1 MAVRLERQDMVATI
15 VIDRPEARNAV
26 DGDAA
31 RALVAAFREFEGDDG
46 LRVAVLWGAGGTFC
60 AGADLKTRGTGRG
73 LRLAP
78 DGDGPMGPTRMA
90 FTKPVIAAV
99 EGYAV
104 AGGRRDGDLRRLLPA
119 MGRAAA
125 RRRDRTA
132 PAPDRALASS
142 RHDPD
147 GTARRG
153 PRGSRLRTRQPRGA
167 RGPGARRGGGSGAD
181 HRGLPP
187 ALRAE
192 RSTLGMGRRRPVSS
206 RRARPRVRSRQSH
219 PRFGGEP
226 GGGAAL
232 RRGRGPA
239 RPVLITS
246 GLSPGAG

>member
-31 RALVAAFREFEGDDG
+31 RALVAAFREFEADDG

-60 AGADLKTRGTGRG
+60 AGADLKARGTGRG

-104 AGGRRDGDLRRLLPA
+104 AGGLELAL
-119 MGRAAA
+119 MRAAA

-167 RGPGARRGGGSGAD
+167 RGPSARRGGGSGAD